1 MADGSSL
8 KKPNRDGD
16 DRPDNRMRKNPIDD
30 VDHYSE
36 ANESDDGKIK
46 AMTATS
52 KIISLQVKELD
63 TIRTIKLQIEAK
75 EGIPCR
81 QQELILNEMLLQDTA
96 TIGDLRIEEGS
107 TLKLMRNSKMNIFV
121 QDLGPYHLIFPL
133 EVKPSDTI
141 GNVKAKFFAHYG
153 RTGNVLIFNEIVLDD
168 DNDTLADF
176 NIINGSTLTSMVKYE
191 KSMEIFVNSYTGK
204 TISLFV
210 HPTDTITKV
219 KSEIKRKEVVLE
231 DNGTVLDFQIK
242 EKSTLTLLQR
252 SRGFMNIFI
261 KTFTEDQT
269 ITLEVKPSYTI
280 HNIKAK
286 IQDEVHI
293 PLESQELIFNKMVL
307 HDTDTLASYNI
318 NNKSTLTVMRISRG
332 FMHIFIKTLDGKT
345 IPVEVKPFDTI
356 QNVKSAIYNM
366 EGIPHCQQR
375 LIYGNKQL
383 EDNHTLADYDVHHES
398 TIYLVLRI
406 PGAITKATNW
416 RSLF

>member
-1 MADGSSL
+1 
-8 KKPNRDGD
+8 
-16 DRPDNRMRKNPIDD
+16 
-30 VDHYSE
+30 
-36 ANESDDGKIK
+36 
-46 AMTATS
+46 MTATG

-81 QQELILNEMLLQDTA
+81 QQELILDEMLLQDTD
-96 TIGDLRIEEGS
+96 TIGDLRIEKGS

-153 RTGNVLIFNEIVLDD
+153 GSGNVLIFNEIVLDD

-219 KSEIKRKEVVLE
+219 KSEIKRKEGIPVDEQVLIFNKVVLE
-231 DNGTVLDFQIK
+231 DSATLLDFQIK

-252 SRGFMNIFI
+252 SRGLKGFMNIFI

-286 IQDEVHI
+286 IQNEVHI
-293 PLESQELIFNKMVL
+293 PLEAQELIFNKMVL

-318 NNKSTLTVMRISRG
+318 NNKSTLTVIRISRG

-345 IPVEVKPFDTI
+345 ITVEVKPFDTI

-366 EGIPHCQQR
+366 EGTPHCQQR

-383 EDNHTLADYDVHHES
+383 EDSHTLADYDVHHES
-398 TIYLVLRI
+398 TIHLVLRI

>member
-8 KKPNRDGD
+8 KKPIGDGDGD
-16 DRPDNRMRKNPIDD
+16 DRPGNRKRKNPIDD
-30 VDHYSE
+30 LDDNSE
-36 ANESDDGKIK
+36 ADESDDGKLIK
-46 AMTATS
+46 VMTSTG

-81 QQELILNEMLLQDTA
+81 QQELVLNEMLLQDTN
-96 TIGDLRIEEGS
+96 TIGDLRIEKGS

-153 RTGNVLIFNEIVLDD
+153 RSGNVLIFNEIVLDD

-219 KSEIKRKEVVLE
+219 KSEIKRKEGIPV
-231 DNGTVLDFQIK
+231 
-242 EKSTLTLLQR
+242 
-252 SRGFMNIFI
+252 
-261 KTFTEDQT
+261 
-269 ITLEVKPSYTI
+269 
-280 HNIKAK
+280 
-286 IQDEVHI
+286 DEQV
-293 PLESQELIFNKMVL
+293 LIFNKDQGEINPHAFATIKGIKGIHEYIHQDL
-307 HDTDTLASYNI
+307 HRRSDHYSGSQTLLHHPQH
-318 NNKSTLTVMRISRG
+318 KSQ
-332 FMHIFIKTLDGKT
+332 D
-345 IPVEVKPFDTI
+345 
-356 QNVKSAIYNM
+356 
-366 EGIPHCQQR
+366 
-375 LIYGNKQL
+375 
-383 EDNHTLADYDVHHES
+383 
-398 TIYLVLRI
+398 
-406 PGAITKATNW
+406 PG
-416 RSLF
+416 

>member
-46 AMTATS
+46 GKHSSHHLNISVLLDMLSLPFGHLLQSLWVFYCILAMTATG

-81 QQELILNEMLLQDTA
+81 QQELILDEMLLQDTD
-96 TIGDLRIEEGS
+96 TIGDLRIEKGS

-153 RTGNVLIFNEIVLDD
+153 GSGNVLIFNEIVLDD

-176 NIINGSTLTSMVKYE
+176 NIINGSTLTSM
-191 KSMEIFVNSYTGK
+191 
-204 TISLFV
+204 
-210 HPTDTITKV
+210 
-219 KSEIKRKEVVLE
+219 
-231 DNGTVLDFQIK
+231 IK

-252 SRGFMNIFI
+252 SRGLKGFMNIFI

-286 IQDEVHI
+286 IQNEVHI
-293 PLESQELIFNKMVL
+293 PLEAQELIFNKMVL

-318 NNKSTLTVMRISRG
+318 NNKSTLTVIRISRG

-345 IPVEVKPFDTI
+345 ITVEVKPFDTI

-366 EGIPHCQQR
+366 EGTPHCQQR

-383 EDNHTLADYDVHHES
+383 EDSHTLADYDVHHES
-398 TIYLVLRI
+398 TIHLVLRI